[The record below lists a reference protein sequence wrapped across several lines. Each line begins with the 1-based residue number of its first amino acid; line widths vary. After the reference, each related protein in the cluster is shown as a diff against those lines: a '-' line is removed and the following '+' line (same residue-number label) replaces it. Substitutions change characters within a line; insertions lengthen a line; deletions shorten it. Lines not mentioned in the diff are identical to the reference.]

1 MNTFFVVINSMFG
14 LLARWGYG
22 PSSGRSQSEPASMP
36 LAENESRWR
45 MLGGGDAWIGQCDGS
60 LFGSVDLEERISAR
74 HPLSKIRA
82 VVNDALH
89 FLDAEFD
96 QFYAREG
103 RPSFENR

>member
-1 MNTFFVVINSMFG
+1 MNH
-14 LLARWGYG
+14 
-22 PSSGRSQSEPASMP
+22 
-36 LAENESRWR
+36 
-45 MLGGGDAWIGQCDGS
+45 GGECWEVAMRGSDNVTGS